1 MVAIPTPKKDVIP
14 YHFYLNIPVLIIDLS
29 YTGYTFIYRIT
40 FQYGTNLSNHRHST
54 CPKVLSN
61 SDFLQ
66 EDRNSTKQHTDE
78 IDYQKD
84 SSAILVT
91 QVWEPPHI

>member
-14 YHFYLNIPVLIIDLS
+14 YHLLSQYSGFNHKS
-29 YTGYTFIYRIT
+29 YTGYIFIHRIT